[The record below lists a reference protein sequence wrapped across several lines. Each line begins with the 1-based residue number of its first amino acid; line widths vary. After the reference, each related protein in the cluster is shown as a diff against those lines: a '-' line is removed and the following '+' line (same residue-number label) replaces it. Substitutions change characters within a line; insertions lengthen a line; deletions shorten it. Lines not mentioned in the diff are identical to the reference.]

1 MEIKTTRLERLKC
14 FSLLQGTQ
22 IRESRWRN
30 QWRGKTPSVTL
41 MRILMSATGGLDQSF
56 MRKRSTD
63 LPSVVVSV
71 AMDTLANDYQKGC
84 VELFPNIPLLIN
96 FSRQRCLPLTTGR
109 GIAHALKQ
117 KQQIFWTSSQ
127 LQQRVLIRYAC
138 RNLKFSTRQI
148 QSFKQKLSSE
158 MESSTTYTKDIRAAR
173 SLNVTI

>member
-1 MEIKTTRLERLKC
+1 
-14 FSLLQGTQ
+14 
-22 IRESRWRN
+22 
-30 QWRGKTPSVTL
+30 
-41 MRILMSATGGLDQSF
+41 MSATGGLDQSF

-117 KQQIFWTSSQ
+117 KQQIF
-127 LQQRVLIRYAC
+127 
-138 RNLKFSTRQI
+138 
-148 QSFKQKLSSE
+148 
-158 MESSTTYTKDIRAAR
+158 
-173 SLNVTI
+173 